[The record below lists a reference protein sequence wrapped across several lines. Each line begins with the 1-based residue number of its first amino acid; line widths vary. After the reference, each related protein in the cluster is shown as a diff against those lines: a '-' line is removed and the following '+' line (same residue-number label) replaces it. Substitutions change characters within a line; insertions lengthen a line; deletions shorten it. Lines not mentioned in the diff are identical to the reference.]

1 VVPGLREGGTVSG
14 RARRT
19 VTATIAA
26 FLLAACGGSAPA
38 TADPPPLPLLNV
50 TNPVEVL
57 FGPGMTAGFGLEP
70 VYSQCDNHGHR
81 VFASRH
87 PIDFRVLN
95 DPTCP
100 GGGPK

>member
-1 VVPGLREGGTVSG
+1 VPGLREGGTVSG

-38 TADPPPLPLLNV
+38 TADPPPLPQVNV
-50 TNPVEVL
+50 TNPVEVF

-87 PIDFRVLN
+87 PMLN